1 MPTLNRNHSNASAT
15 FVLPGMVPELEEGFE
30 FRNFVMDE
38 PGPSNIPSTSTNT
51 FQHSYD
57 DIHHH
62 SVPIV
67 AQSAFHQAPIP
78 GSPSHSVSS
87 FASSSSSFSRRSS
100 IGGSSRR
107 PNHQTQTSAGTSWE
121 YDRTPQ
127 LLKIDDGDDD
137 GEDDDDEY
145 EHGDGDGGEDLEHE
159 EMHVVDEPPQALASI
174 DLENDEPLYVNAK
187 QYERI
192 LKRRAQRQRL
202 EELGKVAKARKVRPL
217 SDSLSPPPADT

>member
-1 MPTLNRNHSNASAT
+1 M
-15 FVLPGMVPELEEGFE
+15 
-30 FRNFVMDE
+30 
-38 PGPSNIPSTSTNT
+38 
-51 FQHSYD
+51 
-57 DIHHH
+57 
-62 SVPIV
+62 
-67 AQSAFHQAPIP
+67 
-78 GSPSHSVSS
+78 
-87 FASSSSSFSRRSS
+87 
-100 IGGSSRR
+100 
-107 PNHQTQTSAGTSWE
+107 
-121 YDRTPQ
+121 
-127 LLKIDDGDDD
+127 LKIDDGDDD